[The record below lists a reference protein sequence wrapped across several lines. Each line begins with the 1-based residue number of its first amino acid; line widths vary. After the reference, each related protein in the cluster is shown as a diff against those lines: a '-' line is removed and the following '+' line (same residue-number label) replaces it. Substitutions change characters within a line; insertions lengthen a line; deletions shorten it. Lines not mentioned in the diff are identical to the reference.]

1 MTPETAGPSPSPH
14 ARGAGEDALALLRA
28 ELGARVDTSPA
39 ALDAARADKSG
50 HAAQGLPLAVVNAAS
65 VADVQAVM
73 RIATA
78 TRTPVV
84 PRGAGTGLAGGANT
98 GGGEI
103 SLSVR
108 AMDRVLEVRPDD
120 LLAVVEP
127 GILNAD
133 LNAQL
138 EAHGVWWAPDPASRA
153 ISTVGGNIATGAGG
167 LLCAKYGVVR
177 DAVLGV
183 DLVLADGRL
192 LHLGHRSVKGVT
204 GLDLTSLVI
213 GSEGTLGVVVGAT
226 LKLRRLVEGER
237 VTLTALFD
245 GVRAAAVACAAVTA
259 SGVQP
264 AIMELM
270 DATSLAAAH
279 RLLALPVPPAGA
291 AQVTIQTDGPAAT
304 DEARE
309 IAAVLQAAGG
319 RVSVAADAAEGE
331 DLLAVRRAMH
341 PAMETLGTTL
351 IEDVS
356 VPRSALPDMFDE
368 IARIERR
375 YGLVIPAVAHAGD
388 GNLHP
393 NFVFDGPEVPPVVWE
408 AAEELFRA
416 ALALGGT
423 LTGEHGIG
431 VLKRRWLAD
440 ELGEDQWALQRDIA
454 RVFDPLGILNPGKVF
469 AP

>member
-1 MTPETAGPSPSPH
+1 MSADEAATPSTP
-14 ARGAGEDALALLRA
+14 ARSAAEATLALLRA
-28 ELGARVDTSPA
+28 ELGDRVDTSPDSLA
-39 ALDAARADKSG
+39 AVRADKSG
-50 HAAQGLPLAVVNAAS
+50 HASAGTPLALVHAAS

-103 SLSVR
+103 ALSLR
-108 AMDRVLEVRPDD
+108 GMDRVLEVRPDD

-127 GILNAD
+127 GIINAELNA
-133 LNAQL
+133 LL
-138 EAHGVWWAPDPASRA
+138 EPHGVWWAPDPASRA

-192 LHLGHRSVKGVT
+192 LRLGHRSVKGVT

-245 GVRAAAVACAAVTA
+245 GVRAAAVASAAVTA
-259 SGVQP
+259 SGIQP

-270 DATSLAAAH
+270 DATSLAAVH
-279 RLLALPVPPAGA
+279 RLLSLPAQPAGA
-291 AQVTIQTDGPAAT
+291 AQLTIQTDGPVAAA
-304 DEARE
+304 EAHA
-309 IAAVLQAAGG
+309 IAEVLTAAGG
-319 RVSVAADAAEGE
+319 RVSVAANDAEGE
-331 DLLAVRRAMH
+331 KLLAIRRAMH
-341 PAMETLGTTL
+341 PAMESLGTAL

-356 VPRSALPDMFDE
+356 VPRSALPAMFDE
-368 IARIERR
+368 IARIERT
-375 YGLVIPAVAHAGD
+375 YDLVIPTVAHAGD

-393 NFVFDGPEVPPVVWE
+393 NFIFDGPEVPAIVWE

-440 ELGEDQWALQRDIA
+440 ELGDDQWQLQRDIA

-469 AP
+469 AA